1 MSDTTPLE
9 ATTPTIA
16 VAVVGDGAVA
26 AHLAHRLTE
35 RADFVGLVAADAA
48 SADLVVFATDGP
60 PDAQTVLEALAAGT
74 DVVTVSP
81 LPDAA
86 AVLAACRM
94 GGSTF
99 HATGGH
105 AAALPGYVM
114 RALSGISRGTQSV
127 TLSQEVTE
135 HPADEPSLELAR
147 ALLGDAVFR
156 TGGPDARAVLDTDG
170 PDTDVPLRWRLRTES
185 DDARGNTRFT
195 FHAGDTPD
203 AVHPAVHLTCRG
215 ILAAIAPVRASAPG
229 ILHHDLGIDHVRTD
243 HRLPS

>member
-1 MSDTTPLE
+1 MS
-9 ATTPTIA
+9 ATTPAVT

-26 AHLAHRLTE
+26 EHLTHRITE
-35 RADFVGLVAADAA
+35 RADNFGLVTDGA

-60 PDAQTVLEALAAGT
+60 PDSQAVLEALASGT
-74 DVVTVSP
+74 DVITVSP
-81 LPDAA
+81 VADAE
-86 AVLAACRM
+86 AVLAACRT

-105 AAALPGYVM
+105 ATALPGYVM

-127 TLSQEVTE
+127 TLSQAVTE
-135 HPADEPSLELAR
+135 HPVDEPSLQLAG

-156 TGGPDARAVLDTDG
+156 TGGPDARAVLGTDS
-170 PDTDVPLRWRLRTES
+170 PDTDAPLRWRLRTAS

-195 FHAGDTPD
+195 FYAGDTPD
-203 AVHPAVHLTCRG
+203 AVHPAVHLTCWG

-229 ILHHDLGIDHVRTD
+229 ILHHDLGIDHVRAD